1 MPYHISV
8 DTGGT
13 FTDLAVSN
21 DRELLGIY
29 KAPTTPKDVVD
40 GVVNALGVAADSIG
54 LPVEDL
60 LSRTS
65 SFVYS
70 TTHSTNAIIEG
81 KTAVTAL
88 LVTEGH
94 PDILTYR
101 EGGKTDLFNLHMPF
115 PKPYIPRR
123 LTFEVRERITADGQ
137 VLVPLDEA
145 LLRDALA
152 QLEHMNVEAIA
163 VCLLW
168 SPVNPHHELR
178 AGELIEELLPGMEC
192 TLSHRLN
199 PIIREYRRTSSTAID
214 ASLKPLMRRHLEQV
228 HRTLRELGLTIEPLM
243 VAHTSGGVLFLP
255 EIGGAPILTLD
266 SGPAL
271 APIAGKRYLA
281 AEVQERDAIVVDT
294 GGTSFDVSLIRNG
307 DVSYTREKW
316 LGPRWTGNLTGMAAV
331 DTRSIGSGGGSI
343 AWIDSGGLLQVGP
356 ASAGADPGPA
366 CYGLGGTRP
375 TVTDAALVL
384 GYLNPAFFLG
394 SRLQLQP
401 AAATAAMEAHVA
413 EPLRMSVEHAAAAVI
428 ATASEMLRTFIR
440 EITIDHGLDP
450 RLCLLIAGGG
460 ASGMNI
466 GLIARELGCRRVLI
480 PRTAAA
486 FSAVGGQFADFV
498 GDFSA
503 SFATTTRQFDG
514 AGAQAVVDG
523 LHRKIEDFYAEIGRH
538 ADADGLERTKEFSVE
553 ARYPRQVWE
562 LTLPLGAAPKFNGSQ
577 TAEALEDTFHR
588 LHEQTYMIR
597 EDHQF
602 VECLTWRARGRVV
615 RNKPALT
622 PGDVVESPPET
633 RLAYFD
639 GHGFL
644 PTDVH
649 RGTALGPEMVLAGPA
664 VIEEPD
670 TTIVVLPGS
679 RVAVTATGNYLME
692 FA

>member
-1 MPYHISV
+1 VSYHVSV

-13 FTDLAVSN
+13 FTDLAVSS
-21 DRELLGIY
+21 DEELLGIY

-54 LPVEDL
+54 LAVDEL
-60 LSRTS
+60 LSQTA

-81 KTAVTAL
+81 KTAKTAL

-115 PKPYIPRR
+115 PKPYVPRR
-123 LTFEVRERITADGQ
+123 LTFEVRERIAADGE
-137 VLVPLDEA
+137 VLVTLDEA
-145 LLRDALA
+145 LLRGALLS
-152 QLEHMNVEAIA
+152 LEQMDVEAIA

-168 SPVNPHHELR
+168 SPVNPEHELR
-178 AGELIEELLPGMEC
+178 VGELIEELLPGIAY

-199 PIIREYRRTSSTAID
+199 PIIREYRRTSSAAID
-214 ASLKPLMRRHLEQV
+214 ASLKPLMNRHLEQV
-228 HRTLRELGLTIEPLM
+228 HRTLRELGLTVEPLM

-255 EIGGAPILTLD
+255 EIGRAPILTLD

-294 GGTSFDVSLIRNG
+294 GGTSFDVSLIRAG

-316 LGPRWTGNLTGMAAV
+316 LGERWTGNLTGMAAV

-356 ASAGADPGPA
+356 GSAGADPGPA

-394 SRLQLQP
+394 SRLQLEP
-401 AAATAAMEAHVA
+401 AAATEAMDTHIAQ
-413 EPLRMSVEHAAAAVI
+413 PLGMSVEQAAAAVI
-428 ATASEMLRTFIR
+428 ATASEILRTFIR

-460 ASGMNI
+460 ASGLNI

-503 SFATTTRQFDG
+503 SFATTTRRFDA
-514 AGAQAVVDG
+514 AGAQAVVAGLDG
-523 LHRKIEDFYAEIGRH
+523 KIEQFYDEIGRH
-538 ADADGLERTKEFSVE
+538 TDENGLERTKEFSVE

-562 LTLPLGAAPKFNGSQ
+562 LTLPLGAAPTFDGPATGQ
-577 TAEALEDTFHR
+577 ELEETFHR

-597 EDHQF
+597 EGDQF

-615 RNKPALT
+615 RHKPTFVA
-622 PGDVVESPPET
+622 GSVVDAPPET
-633 RLAYFD
+633 RTAYFE
-639 GHGFL
+639 GAGFL
-644 PTDVH
+644 ETEVQ
-649 RGTALGPEMVLAGPA
+649 RGAALGPRMELAGPA
-664 VIEEPD
+664 IIEEPD

-679 RVAVTATGNYLME
+679 RVLVTAASNYLME